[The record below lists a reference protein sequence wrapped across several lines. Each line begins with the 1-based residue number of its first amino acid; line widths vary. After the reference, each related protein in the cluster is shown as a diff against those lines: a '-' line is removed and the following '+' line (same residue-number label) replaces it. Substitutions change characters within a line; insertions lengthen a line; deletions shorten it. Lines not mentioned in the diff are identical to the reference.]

1 MYEPYEQDELT
12 LEFRRERS
20 VRRAAAILEGKRRRI
35 RADLKQLLAHISLLI
50 PAAELQGD
58 RDTAK
63 LTLLEDAAERLR
75 DENFSQ
81 LLLEIL
87 RERK

>member
-1 MYEPYEQDELT
+1 MYEPSERDDLA

-35 RADLKQLLAHISLLI
+35 RADLKQLLTHIALLI
-50 PAAELQGD
+50 PASEFKGD
-58 RDTAK
+58 REAK
-63 LTLLEDAAERLR
+63 LTLLEDAADRLR